1 MTTPANPRPGN
12 GLGIAGVVFALV
24 CWPVGIPIS
33 VVAIVRSHRAGRV
46 SRIAVLGLV
55 FGILAFLATLALAW
69 FIASGFGSLADR
81 CAMLGPGEY
90 SFDDGSSLSCG

>member
-1 MTTPANPRPGN
+1 MTTPAISRPGN
-12 GLGIAGVVFALV
+12 GLGIAGVAFALV
-24 CWPVGIPIS
+24 FWPVGIPIS
-33 VVAIVRSHRAGRV
+33 VVAIVRSRRAGRV

-55 FGILAFLATLALAW
+55 LGVLAFLATLALAW

>member
-24 CWPVGIPIS
+24 LWPAGIAIS
-33 VVAIVRSHRAGRV
+33 VVAIVRSRRAGRV

-55 FGILAFLATLALAW
+55 LGILAFLATLALAW
-69 FIASGFGSLADR
+69 FIANGFGSLADR
-81 CAMLGPGEY
+81 CAALGPGEY
-90 SFDDGSSLSCG
+90 VFDDGSSISCG